1 MAVLNNRDMPCFHES
16 SSVRLAGGAVTEV
29 QHLQR
34 GDVLHSGATVEC
46 LVRTVISGGVAD
58 LVRVRGSE
66 LRITAWHPVLF
77 NNTWTFPAHCGVVES
92 TKCSAVYSVLLQKES
107 PDRSDDSALDVED
120 VGMKA
125 ILRTSYIDVD
135 GLRCLALAHDVMD
148 DPVASHDYFG
158 SDRVMQDLQRCA
170 GWKTG
175 RISFPEGS
183 LQRDDS
189 SGLVVGFDR
198 EKEILEDIE
207 D

>member
-1 MAVLNNRDMPCFHES
+1 
-16 SSVRLAGGAVTEV
+16 
-29 QHLQR
+29 
-34 GDVLHSGATVEC
+34 
-46 LVRTVISGGVAD
+46 
-58 LVRVRGSE
+58 
-66 LRITAWHPVLF
+66 
-77 NNTWTFPAHCGVVES
+77 
-92 TKCSAVYSVLLQKES
+92 
-107 PDRSDDSALDVED
+107 
-120 VGMKA
+120 
-125 ILRTSYIDVD
+125 
-135 GLRCLALAHDVMD
+135 MD